1 MKIEDEIQQGEFRNE
16 YHKAATNLLFTS
28 NWLSNQVKDFLKP
41 HQITFQQ
48 YNVLRIL
55 NGQFP
60 KKVSI
65 QDIKNRMIDKMPDVS
80 RIVERLRK
88 QSLVEREVS
97 KNDRRVVRLTIS
109 ERGRELLKMLSSYYV
124 DMDNILANLDPE
136 EAALLSQLLD
146 KARENSCEDK
156 QIE

>member
-1 MKIEDEIQQGEFRNE
+1 MKIEDEIQQSRFRNE
-16 YHKAATNLLFTS
+16 YHKAAANLLFTS

-60 KKVSI
+60 KKISI
-65 QDIKNRMIDKMPDVS
+65 QDIKERMIDKMPDVS
-80 RIVERLRK
+80 RIVERLRR
-88 QSLVEREVS
+88 QSFIEREVS

-109 ERGRELLKMLSSYYV
+109 EKGRELLAVLSKYYDEMDAILENLDNEEIKML
-124 DMDNILANLDPE
+124 N
-136 EAALLSQLLD
+136 QLLD
-146 KARENSCEDK
+146 KARGNCLEK
-156 QIE
+156 RTA